1 MNKVKFAEL
10 DLKQPIMLIRTDPNY
25 QQIDILVHWGY
36 QPVGMLEL
44 ANEDGG
50 RVYQPDELY
59 EKGIE
64 LLCSEMGPDAFTGNL
79 DAINQL
85 TESVLPPI
93 SVIVCT
99 RDRCDSL
106 QRCLESLKCLDYPRF
121 EVVVIDN
128 CSQDPTTAQL
138 AEQYGYHC
146 FREDKL
152 GLDRARNRGIKEAQY
167 DLIAFIDDD
176 AVAHPGWLR
185 GLAFGFKNPEAAAV
199 TGLVLPGEIETQA
212 QADFERYGGMG
223 KGYQRAIIRREQLG
237 FNRLFWASG
246 FGVGTNM
253 AFRKDLFATIGDFDV
268 ALDVGTPT
276 NGGGDIE
283 FFYRLVSSG
292 HVLIYEPAAIL
303 SHFHRRDYESLE
315 SQIYNNGRSFLA
327 YLLTIARNSS
337 CPRFRLLCF
346 VLYDWILGWL
356 VRRLIKSLILLDRRT
371 FWMVIT
377 EMRGAL
383 SGPGAY
389 WRSQKIARQ
398 YALESPQ

>member
-1 MNKVKFAEL
+1 
-10 DLKQPIMLIRTDPNY
+10 
-25 QQIDILVHWGY
+25 
-36 QPVGMLEL
+36 
-44 ANEDGG
+44 
-50 RVYQPDELY
+50 
-59 EKGIE
+59 
-64 LLCSEMGPDAFTGNL
+64 MGPEAFTVNL

-85 TESVLPPI
+85 NDNDLPPI

-106 QRCLESLKCLDYPRF
+106 HRCLDSLNSLDYPKF

-128 CSQDPTTAQL
+128 CSQDPNTAQL
-138 AEQYGYHC
+138 AAQYGCHYT
-146 FREDKL
+146 REDKP
-152 GLDRARNRGIKEAQY
+152 GLDWARNRGIKEAQY
-167 DLIAFIDDD
+167 DLLAFIDDD

-185 GLAFGFKNPEAAAV
+185 GLAFGFQNPEATAV

-253 AFRKDLFATIGDFDV
+253 AFHKDLFAAIGDFDV

-283 FFYRLVSSG
+283 FFYRLVASG
-292 HVLIYEPAAIL
+292 HVLVYEPAAIV

-337 CPRFRLLCF
+337 CPRFRLLSF
-346 VLYDWILGWL
+346 VLWEWILGWL
-356 VRRLIKSLILLDRRT
+356 LKRLIKSLILLDRRT
-371 FWMVIT
+371 FWIVIT
-377 EMRGAL
+377 EIRGAL

-389 WRSQKIARQ
+389 RQSQKIGPSSARTRRC
-398 YALESPQ
+398 SRRCRSC